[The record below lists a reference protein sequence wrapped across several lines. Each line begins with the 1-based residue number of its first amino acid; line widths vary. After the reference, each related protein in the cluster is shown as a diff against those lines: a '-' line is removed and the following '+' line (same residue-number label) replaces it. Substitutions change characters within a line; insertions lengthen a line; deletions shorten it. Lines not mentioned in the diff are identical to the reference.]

1 MKKLPKL
8 FKNNDVTNNNQNK
21 ISINNNTENIE
32 LKKTINDNNIDK
44 KINNIFNSPKY
55 VYKANVKIITK
66 DNKELKKTII
76 GRTNNSLITIDDEL
90 IDVNNILEINFLN

>member
-8 FKNNDVTNNNQNK
+8 FKNNNVTNNNQNK
-21 ISINNNTENIE
+21 VSINNNTENIE
-32 LKKTINDNNIDK
+32 LKKAINDNNIDK

-76 GRTNNSLITIDDEL
+76 GRTNNSLITLDDEL